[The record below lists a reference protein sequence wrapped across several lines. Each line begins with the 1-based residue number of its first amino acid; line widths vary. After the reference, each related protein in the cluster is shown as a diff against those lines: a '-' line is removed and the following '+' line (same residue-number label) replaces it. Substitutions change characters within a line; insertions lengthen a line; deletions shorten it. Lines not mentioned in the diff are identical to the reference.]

1 MSNLTISHASPRRGG
16 RPALA
21 TAYLARV
28 ATALADDR
36 PPGGW
41 PGRIGSSYFPPGVA
55 AFLDSDGGD
64 RQPGASVQPPPAQPG
79 IDSQAEQVW
88 PDEPGE
94 LMVPAI

>member
-1 MSNLTISHASPRRGG
+1 MAE
-16 RPALA
+16 
-21 TAYLARV
+21 AYLAR
-28 ATALADDR
+28 ATTALAGDR
-36 PPGGW
+36 PRGGW
-41 PGRIGSSYFPPGVA
+41 PGRISSYFPPGVA
-55 AFLDSDGGD
+55 AFLDGDGGD